1 MSINPPIIEFPG
13 NNPPEIISGENLNTI
28 IYTGPSKGSEV
39 TVTDNTN
46 IVSDSDLIDTSFTYR
61 PKGGNITSELSLK
74 LLKKSE
80 VKTESPF
87 SARYIFKSL
96 SPSDYVDF
104 FGVRLKARRDP
115 SASSRAAENGLIQRT
130 SVTGGNKGDSVK
142 FTGKTT
148 VQRSS
153 LDMGKGADTVTFG
166 GKTQFVGKSTLD
178 LGPAGGKADKVIFKG
193 SNTAEGGKVVIEN
206 FDSKDKLLVNGEVL
220 KQSDLE
226 DGAKIDGIKIE
237 FAD

>member
-1 MSINPPIIEFPG
+1 MSVTPPDIQDPGSNPPSVVVE
-13 NNPPEIISGENLNTI
+13 ENLATVAFEGNSKSF
-28 IYTGPSKGSEV
+28 TGTFEG
-39 TVTDNTN
+39 NTN
-46 IVSDSDLIDTSFTYR
+46 IESDGDLKDASVTLETEKNETVSSTVSAKLVRNGEFGIDGPGSGQFTFDAA
-61 PKGGNITSELSLK
+61 PEEET
-74 LLKKSE
+74 
-80 VKTESPF
+80 
-87 SARYIFKSL
+87 A
-96 SPSDYVDF
+96 
-104 FGVRLKARRDP
+104 
-115 SASSRAAENGLIQRT
+115 ASSRAAENGLVQKT
-130 SVTGGNKGDSVK
+130 SVTGANKGDSVK

-166 GKTQFVGKSTLD
+166 AKTQFVGKTTID